1 MNVVSPLTSRWWKSR
16 HHDPTVTEPDA
27 HVVRW
32 KNAWL
37 AGATVAW
44 TPGST
49 RVNPHP
55 TGLERAA
62 WDAGF
67 KWAKENPDRRGNGV
81 VRLAHPHRR
90 ASDSKLTSSL
100 KGAAALGATGVA
112 LYAVSRA
119 LRHWRRPNPS

>member
-1 MNVVSPLTSRWWKSR
+1 MNVVSPLASRWWKSLR
-16 HHDPTVTEPDA
+16 HDTTVIEPDA

-37 AGATVAW
+37 AGATAAW
-44 TPGST
+44 TTGAAAA
-49 RVNPHP
+49 NPHP

-62 WDAGF
+62 WDAGL
-67 KWAKENPDRRGNGV
+67 KWAGENPDRRGNGG

-90 ASDSKLTSSL
+90 ASDDKLTTSI
-100 KGAAALGATGVA
+100 KRAAALGATGVA

-119 LRHWRRPNPS
+119 LRHWRRSDPA